1 VADAIKQGVKYEIG
15 QVTRENLDSF
25 LSERVAPGDIL
36 LDLAWNIDC
45 PTILEWCR
53 MRGVRYLNTS
63 VELWDPYYDMAATHP
78 LDRTLYVRHQTIRK
92 MISKWGSNKGP
103 SAVVEHG
110 ANPGLVSHFAKQAL
124 FEISNKILSDGRAGS
139 RQSAIESALA
149 SESFDRLAMLTN
161 EFVNTWS
168 VEGFYEEGVAPA
180 EMGWGTHERWMP
192 ANAQVHADDGPC
204 NQICLSQPGMETWV
218 RSWVPSGEIL
228 GMIIRHGE
236 SYTMSN
242 HLTVRDESGKA
253 IYRPTVHYSYCP
265 SNEAINSVLEL
276 RMRNWQKQPKERIM
290 NNEIISGRD
299 ELGVLLL
306 GHDYTGWWTGTRL
319 SIDEARSIVD
329 GQSATTLQVAGS
341 VIAAVKWMNASPNQG
356 VCVPDDLPWQSVLA
370 DARPYIGE
378 IHS

>member
-1 VADAIKQGVKYEIG
+1 VSTQANPARVLVLGCGSVAQCVIPLLIRDLKIAASSITIVDFVDNRHRVADAIKRGVKYEIG

-25 LSERVAPGDIL
+25 LAERLAAGDIL

-78 LDRTLYVRHQTIRK
+78 LDRTLYVRHQAIRK

-124 FEISNKILSDGRAGS
+124 FEISNKILNDGRAGS

-149 SESFDRLAMLTN
+149 SESFDRLAMLTGTRVIHISERDTQITDQPKEVN

-180 EMGWGTHERWMP
+180 EMG
-192 ANAQVHADDGPC
+192 
-204 NQICLSQPGMETWV
+204 
-218 RSWVPSGEIL
+218 
-228 GMIIRHGE
+228 
-236 SYTMSN
+236 
-242 HLTVRDESGKA
+242 
-253 IYRPTVHYSYCP
+253 
-265 SNEAINSVLEL
+265 
-276 RMRNWQKQPKERIM
+276 
-290 NNEIISGRD
+290 
-299 ELGVLLL
+299 
-306 GHDYTGWWTGTRL
+306 
-319 SIDEARSIVD
+319 
-329 GQSATTLQVAGS
+329 
-341 VIAAVKWMNASPNQG
+341 
-356 VCVPDDLPWQSVLA
+356 
-370 DARPYIGE
+370 
-378 IHS
+378 

>member
-1 VADAIKQGVKYEIG
+1 MNAQARPTRVLVLGCGSVAQCVVPLLIRDLKLEPSSITIVDFVDNRHRVADSLAKGVKYEIG

-25 LSERVAPGDIL
+25 LSTRVSEGEIL
-36 LDLAWNIDC
+36 LDLAWNIDG

-53 MRGVRYLNTS
+53 IRGVRYLNTS
-63 VELWDPYYDMAATHP
+63 VELWDPYYDMAATKP
-78 LDRTLYVRHQTIRK
+78 LDRTLYVRHQSIRK
-92 MISKWGSNKGP
+92 MIAKWGSNKGP

-124 FEISNKILSDGRAGS
+124 FEISNKILADGRAGS

-149 SESFDRLAMLTN
+149 TESFDRLAMLTGTRVIHISERDTQITNEPKRVN

-192 ANAQVHADDGPC
+192 ANAHVHADDGPC
-204 NQICLSQPGMETWV
+204 NQICLAQPGMETWV

-242 HLTVRDESGKA
+242 HLT
-253 IYRPTVHYSYCP
+253 
-265 SNEAINSVLEL
+265 
-276 RMRNWQKQPKERIM
+276 
-290 NNEIISGRD
+290 
-299 ELGVLLL
+299 
-306 GHDYTGWWTGTRL
+306 
-319 SIDEARSIVD
+319 
-329 GQSATTLQVAGS
+329 
-341 VIAAVKWMNASPNQG
+341 
-356 VCVPDDLPWQSVLA
+356 
-370 DARPYIGE
+370 
-378 IHS
+378 